1 VWQPDEHFDYALA
14 QGGFKTQSYL
24 KVMDWQ
30 KAAQTL
36 AQTGQ
41 ITVIVQDNGP
51 IHTSQAAQAQWS
63 NWQQQGLFL
72 FMLPK
77 YCSEMNDIETQST

>member
-30 KAAQTL
+30 AEKAAQTL
-36 AQTGQ
+36 AHRANHC
-41 ITVIVQDNGP
+41 DC
-51 IHTSQAAQAQWS
+51 AR
-63 NWQQQGLFL
+63 
-72 FMLPK
+72 
-77 YCSEMNDIETQST
+77 